1 MSSLPPPTGLPQP
14 PAAQR
19 MVCYRHPNREAGRR
33 CTRCGR
39 PACTE
44 CLVRADIG
52 SQCVE
57 CARAGRPAARVRAR
71 DWSARQPVL
80 VTYTLMAL
88 NLGVFGWMVVRDP
101 ENLSPGGQLTQEQI
115 DLGLNEQ
122 LLALT
127 DEWYRLVTS
136 AFLHFG
142 IIHLAFNMILLFQL
156 GHLLEPALGRVRF
169 LLLYIASML
178 GGSAGV
184 LLIHANDRGIHGGAS
199 GAVFGL
205 FGAAAVMMFQRGI
218 NPLRTGIGAV
228 LLINV
233 LITFTV
239 PGISIGGHIGGL
251 VAGTAAGSLM
261 AAPPHKR
268 RPLWITYAA
277 PIGVSVIAV
286 IVSVLATNP

>member
-1 MSSLPPPTGLPQP
+1 
-14 PAAQR
+14 
-19 MVCYRHPNREAGRR
+19 MVCYRHPNRDAGRR

-39 PACTE
+39 PACSD

-57 CARAGRPAARVRAR
+57 CARAGRPAARTRAR

-142 IIHLAFNMILLFQL
+142 IIHLAFNMVLLFQL
-156 GHLLEPALGRVRF
+156 GHLLEPALGRIRF

-184 LLIHANDRGIHGGAS
+184 LVINANDVGIHGGAS

-228 LLINV
+228 LLINI

-251 VAGTAAGSLM
+251 VAGTTAGSLM

-277 PIGVSVIAV
+277 PIGVSIIAV
-286 IVSVLATNP
+286 IVSVLATT

>member
-1 MSSLPPPTGLPQP
+1 
-14 PAAQR
+14 

-57 CARAGRPAARVRAR
+57 CARAGRPDVRTRAR
-71 DWSARQPVL
+71 YWSARQPVL

-88 NLGVFGWMVVRDP
+88 NLGVFAWMVIVDP
-101 ENLSPGGQLTQEQI
+101 ENLLPGNQLTQEQV

-122 LLALT
+122 LVAVT

-142 IIHLAFNMILLFQL
+142 LIHLAFNMLLLFQL
-156 GHLLEPALGRVRF
+156 GHLLEPALGRIRF

-184 LLIHANDRGIHGGAS
+184 LVIHANDRGIHGGAS

-218 NPLRTGIGAV
+218 NPMTTGIGAT
-228 LLINV
+228 LLLNIF
-233 LITFTV
+233 ITFTV
-239 PGISIGGHIGGL
+239 PGISIGGHVGGL
-251 VAGTAAGSLM
+251 VAGTAAGALM

-268 RPLWITYAA
+268 RPEWITYAA
-277 PIGVSVIAV
+277 PIGVSVIAIV
-286 IVSVLATNP
+286 VSVLATNP